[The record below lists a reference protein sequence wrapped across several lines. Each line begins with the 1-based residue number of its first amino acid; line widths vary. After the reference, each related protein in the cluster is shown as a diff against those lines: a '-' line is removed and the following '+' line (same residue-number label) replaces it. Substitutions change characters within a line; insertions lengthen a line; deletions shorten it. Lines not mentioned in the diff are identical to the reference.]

1 CFFFPVADAEVTCDF
16 RESCLL
22 PCQFQDGPQLVIH
35 WIKVSDGNSV
45 VHSYYRDK
53 DQLEHQVQN
62 FKNRTALFKDQI
74 SKGNASLLLT
84 GVTIEDEGRYKCYT
98 STVRGNKES
107 FVNLKTEAPVSK
119 VTIYGDQNKII
130 CSSEGIY
137 PQPEL
142 SWSTIP
148 PSNTTLNV
156 TTTVHQTEDQ
166 LYSIR
171 SSLVLEDDPDV
182 TYSCTV
188 RTQRNNITSTYRK
201 PETSRHGRAL
211 SWMVIGGLIA
221 AAVVVIIVII
231 IIVTVCVWN
240 KRNQKES
247 RAAKQPGIISQT
259 REKIQCLFNPEN
271 KNQDRQRKQEKKQL
285 KEHREEP

>member
-1 CFFFPVADAEVTCDF
+1 MFPFPVADAEVTCVF

-22 PCQFQDGPQLVIH
+22 PCQFQDGAQLLIH
-35 WIKVSDGNSV
+35 WIKESDGDPV
-45 VHSYYRDK
+45 VHSYYEDK
-53 DQLEHQVQN
+53 DQFEYQVQN
-62 FKNRTALFKDQI
+62 FKNRTALFKDQF

-84 GVTIEDEGRYKCYT
+84 GVMIEDVGRYKCYT
-98 STVRGNKES
+98 STDRGKEES

-119 VTIYGDQNKII
+119 VIIYEEANQII

-166 LYSIR
+166 LYSIH

-182 TYSCTV
+182 TYSCT
-188 RTQRNNITSTYRK
+188 
-201 PETSRHGRAL
+201 
-211 SWMVIGGLIA
+211 
-221 AAVVVIIVII
+221 
-231 IIVTVCVWN
+231 
-240 KRNQKES
+240 
-247 RAAKQPGIISQT
+247 
-259 REKIQCLFNPEN
+259 
-271 KNQDRQRKQEKKQL
+271 
-285 KEHREEP
+285 